1 MASGLQI
8 RRVVYWVE
16 IFRDRTRHR
25 KETIVKSKH
34 RVLTGLA
41 IALVGLLGCL
51 PVPIGDPEKS
61 RIDPE
66 LNGMWLMDGGD
77 SDPAVTLFEPY
88 DKRTWLISQFPIAEN
103 VESCDWDDDVVVEG
117 EDEEEKNYDYMIRYF
132 EAHGADCFGGER
144 VAHYKAWRTK
154 LGGRWFMT
162 WEPKGLYEE
171 EFGFANQIW
180 LAWRID
186 KAGSDRFSLKMI
198 DADYDGFEDLEDYQE
213 IAELDPPFNHRKL
226 KSARREVERV
236 IRKNTDDDDLYDG
249 GSVFFRVQPEYFALF
264 ENTITSVI
272 YDMFEK

>member
-1 MASGLQI
+1 
-8 RRVVYWVE
+8 
-16 IFRDRTRHR
+16 
-25 KETIVKSKH
+25 
-34 RVLTGLA
+34 
-41 IALVGLLGCL
+41 
-51 PVPIGDPEKS
+51 
-61 RIDPE
+61 
-66 LNGMWLMDGGD
+66 
-77 SDPAVTLFEPY
+77 
-88 DKRTWLISQFPIAEN
+88 
-103 VESCDWDDDVVVEG
+103 
-117 EDEEEKNYDYMIRYF
+117 
-132 EAHGADCFGGER
+132 
-144 VAHYKAWRTK
+144 
-154 LGGRWFMT
+154 MT
-162 WEPKGLYEE
+162 WEPEGLYEE

-249 GSVFFRVQPEYFALF
+249 GSVFFRVQPEHFALF